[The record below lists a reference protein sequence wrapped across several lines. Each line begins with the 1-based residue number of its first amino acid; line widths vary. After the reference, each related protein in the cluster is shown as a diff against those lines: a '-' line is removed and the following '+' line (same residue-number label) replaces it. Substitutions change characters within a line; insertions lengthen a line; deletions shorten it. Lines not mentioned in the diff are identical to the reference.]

1 MDYVIHLFTGL
12 DYSYK
17 NDPAMWTIPTA
28 QHSLIVSIL
37 SAGTFFGAVF
47 SGDVADWIGRRT
59 TIMWSC
65 ILFCAGVVMQCVSE
79 NFRLLSAGRA
89 IAGLG
94 VGAVSCT
101 M

>member
-17 NDPAMWTIPTA
+17 NDPAIWTIPAA

-47 SGDVADWIGRRT
+47 SGDMADWIGRRT
-59 TIMWSC
+59 TIMCSC
-65 ILFCAGVVMQCVSE
+65 LLFCAGVIIQCFCQ
-79 NFRLLSAGRA
+79 NFKLLTTGRA

-94 VGAVSCT
+94 VGGVSCT